1 MSAYLGESAALL
13 TAVLWAFTTV
23 FFTNASRRI
32 GSFNVNMIRIPM
44 ALVIIASTVL
54 ITTGRLF
61 PEVSTA
67 EQVYWLIASGVIG
80 LVLGDTFLFR
90 SLVILGPRL
99 GTLIFGSWPIMTAV
113 LSWIFLDEILDLTA
127 IAGITVAFVGIA
139 WVTSE
144 RKTEWVAKSTSA
156 DAGSKGFG
164 VLLALLGGFG
174 QAAGLVMAK
183 YAMGDDLAPIEAS
196 YIRMIAACAT
206 IWILGGITGKAVTA
220 IGAMRRLRP
229 MLYTLGGAI
238 CGPFLGIWMSLVAVK
253 YTETGV
259 AAAIMASVPVV
270 VIPVTIIVYKQKP
283 STRAIL
289 GALVTTVGIA
299 LLFLR

>member
-23 FFTNASRRI
+23 FFTSASRRI
-32 GSFNVNMIRIPM
+32 GSFNVNMIRIPI

-54 ITTGRLF
+54 ISTGRLF

-127 IAGITVAFVGIA
+127 IAGITVAFVGIG

-164 VLLALLGGFG
+164 VFLALLGGFG
-174 QAAGLVMAK
+174 QATGLVMAK

-206 IWILGGITGKAVTA
+206 IWILGGITGKAATA

-283 STRAIL
+283 SVRAIL

>member
-1 MSAYLGESAALL
+1 MSAYIGESAALL

-23 FFTNASRRI
+23 FFTSASRRI
-32 GSFNVNMIRIPM
+32 GSFNVNMIRIPI

-54 ITTGRLF
+54 VTTGRLF
-61 PEVSTA
+61 PEVSTV
-67 EQVYWLIASGVIG
+67 EQVYWLIASGIIG

-99 GTLIFGSWPIMTAV
+99 GTLIFGSWPIMTVV
-113 LSWIFLDEILDLTA
+113 LSWILLDEVLDLTA
-127 IAGITVAFVGIA
+127 IAGITVAFSGIA

-144 RKTEWVAKSTSA
+144 RKTEWVTKSTSA
-156 DAGSKGFG
+156 DAGSKRFG
-164 VLLALLGGFG
+164 VFLALIGGFG

-206 IWILGGITGKAVTA
+206 IWTLGGITGKAATA
-220 IGAMRRLRP
+220 INAMKRLRP

-238 CGPFLGIWMSLVAVK
+238 CGPFLGIWMSLVAVT

-283 STRAIL
+283 SARAIL

>member
-1 MSAYLGESAALL
+1 
-13 TAVLWAFTTV
+13 
-23 FFTNASRRI
+23 
-32 GSFNVNMIRIPM
+32 
-44 ALVIIASTVL
+44 
-54 ITTGRLF
+54 
-61 PEVSTA
+61 
-67 EQVYWLIASGVIG
+67 
-80 LVLGDTFLFR
+80 
-90 SLVILGPRL
+90 
-99 GTLIFGSWPIMTAV
+99 
-113 LSWIFLDEILDLTA
+113 
-127 IAGITVAFVGIA
+127 
-139 WVTSE
+139 
-144 RKTEWVAKSTSA
+144 
-156 DAGSKGFG
+156 
-164 VLLALLGGFG
+164 
-174 QAAGLVMAK
+174 MAK

-206 IWILGGITGKAVTA
+206 IWILGGITGKAATA

-283 STRAIL
+283 SVRAIL

>member
-1 MSAYLGESAALL
+1 MSAYFGESTALL

-23 FFTNASRRI
+23 FFTSASRRI

-54 ITTGRLF
+54 ISTGRLF

-99 GTLIFGSWPIMTAV
+99 GTLIFGSWPIMTAIM
-113 LSWIFLDEILDLTA
+113 SWFLLDEVLDFTA
-127 IAGITVAFVGIA
+127 IAGIMVAFLGIA

-144 RKTEWVAKSTSA
+144 RKTEWITKSTSA
-156 DAGSKGFG
+156 DAGSKGLG
-164 VLLALLGGFG
+164 VFLALLGGFG

-183 YAMGDDLAPIEAS
+183 YALGEDLAPIEAS

-206 IWILGGITGKAVTA
+206 IWILGGITGKAATA

-283 STRAIL
+283 SARAIL